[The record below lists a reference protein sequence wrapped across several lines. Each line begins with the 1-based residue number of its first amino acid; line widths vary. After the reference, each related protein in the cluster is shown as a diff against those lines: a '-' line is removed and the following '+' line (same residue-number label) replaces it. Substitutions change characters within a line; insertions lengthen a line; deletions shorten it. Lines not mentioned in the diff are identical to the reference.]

1 MSKAEVSIW
10 RVVSGGGE
18 ASFTIDIID
27 VASGAHVSARLSPA
41 DFANAVT
48 GRGNNP
54 AEAEWCVQKIGM
66 RHETKE
72 ELVAFE
78 HPVPG
83 RNEEVMGQAKAE
95 ALRHYEID
103 GWRGRP
109 DDLGNSNRRAPV
121 VKNATVYRVTF
132 DRWVTP

>member
-72 ELVAFE
+72 EFVTYVR
-78 HPVPG
+78 PDPG
-83 RNEEVMGQAKAE
+83 GNPEIVGQAKAD
-95 ALRHYEID
+95 ALRPYEVD
-103 GWRGRP
+103 GWLGRP
-109 DDLGNSNRRAPV
+109 DDLGNSNRMRVEP
-121 VKNATVYRVTF
+121 KKIDYRVTF
-132 DRWVTP
+132 DRWVSQ